1 MRDQLPHHPRGS
13 RGAPRAASCAP
24 LLTVQAVA
32 DLLDVSSKTVRR
44 LIARGDLAAHR
55 IGGSLRVSEGDLRVY
70 LGRCR

>member
-1 MRDQLPHHPRGS
+1 MKDQPQHHPRGD
-13 RGAPRAASCAP
+13 RRAPRAASCLP

-32 DLLDVSSKTVRR
+32 ELLGISSKTVRR

-55 IGGSLRVSEGDLRVY
+55 IGGSLRVSEGDLRAY